1 MPEEVLFMS
10 AKKPL
15 YQIGDLVASYYESE
29 EGVNAEIAYIT
40 GIEYKPQ
47 HARIDDWWYYTRIIA
62 GAGLVCHGEI
72 PESEILG
79 RVIHG
84 SQK

>member
-15 YQIGDLVASYYESE
+15 YQLGDLIASYYESDG
-29 EGVNAEIAYIT
+29 GVKAEIAYIT
-40 GIEYKPQ
+40 GIEYKPP
-47 HARIDDWWYYTRIIA
+47 HTRCEDWWYYTRIIA
-62 GAGLVCHGEI
+62 GAGKVSHGEI

-84 SQK
+84 T